1 MALYFF
7 LGGNIKQLTRRAE
20 LITKILENNLHYDN
34 NDHYCFF
41 EGESFTRAWINPPSS
56 RPFTLSS
63 PLLGWLDLPCLVAWL
78 DGCPWVA
85 RNSIGAS
92 LPSAG
97 GLTRILRLPPSP
109 SSIFSFPI
117 LIFQNLFVCGPTC
130 NHPPPFFSF
139 FSFLLEL
146 FSSLLPLL
154 FLYLNQPTW
163 TMLPSHW

>member
-34 NDHYCFF
+34 NDHYCFLKVNLPS
-41 EGESFTRAWINPPSS
+41 ELEKKTRVVAHSRWALRCLVGWIS
-56 RPFTLSS
+56 LGW
-63 PLLGWLDLPCLVAWL
+63 LLGWML
-78 DGCPWVA
+78 GCPWVA

-97 GLTRILRLPPSP
+97 GLTRILRLPPSSP
-109 SSIFSFPI
+109 IFSFPI